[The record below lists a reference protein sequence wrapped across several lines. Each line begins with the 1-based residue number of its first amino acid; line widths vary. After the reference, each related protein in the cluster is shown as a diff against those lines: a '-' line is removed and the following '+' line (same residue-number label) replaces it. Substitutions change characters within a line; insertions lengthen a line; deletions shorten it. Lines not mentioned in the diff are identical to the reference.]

1 MSSMRVLLFEDE
13 CCQSLAPIALLRPAF
28 ELMCGHQSLRSRI
41 RTALPNADW
50 GVATRHW
57 LNDVYAEE
65 HPDCHVNDEFWM
77 HRGPTLLIN
86 GRWIPDGLL
95 AEDSFGSAAAGTI
108 GSEVAWIFLDDR
120 EIAELQH
127 DWDSLPEFAAKRTT
141 TEAGGILV
149 RYPWE
154 LVARNPKQLRYDF
167 ADAGVSQLPTGDDVH
182 CLGDPAD
189 VYVSERAV
197 IDPYVVIDARNGPVS
212 IGHDVHIQPFT
223 RIEGPCYIASK
234 SQLFRAHVRAGTT
247 IGPVCRIGGE
257 IEESILHGFVT
268 KYHEGFL
275 GHSYVSPWV
284 NFGAMTTTSD
294 LKNNYAPIKVPL
306 TGRPIDTGMNKV
318 GTFFGDHSKTAI
330 DSMFNTGSSIGVMC
344 MVLPDGGLLPRH
356 IPSFSSVRYGTLS
369 MSWTLRS
376 GMESARVA
384 MSRRG
389 LRLTEA
395 MENQLRTVYDL
406 TQPERDLAFA
416 RTTRR
421 KAV

>member
-1 MSSMRVLLFEDE
+1 MRVLLFEDGR
-13 CCQSLAPIALLRPAF
+13 CQSLAPIALLRPAF
-28 ELMCGHQSLRSRI
+28 ELLCGHQCLRSRI
-41 RTALPNADW
+41 RTAFPNVDW
-50 GVATRHW
+50 GVAVRHW
-57 LNDVYAEE
+57 LADVYAEE
-65 HPDCHVNDEFWM
+65 HPGCHVNDEFWI
-77 HRGPTLLIN
+77 HQGPTLLIN
-86 GRWIPDGLL
+86 GRWVPDGLL
-95 AEDSFGSAAAGTI
+95 TGESFASASVGMV
-108 GSEVAWIFLDDR
+108 GSEVAWIFLDGR
-120 EIAELQH
+120 EIAELQY
-127 DWDSLPEFAAKRTT
+127 DWDSLVDFAEHRKSAD
-141 TEAGGILV
+141 AGGILV
-149 RYPWE
+149 QYPWE
-154 LVARNPKQLRYDF
+154 MVARNPQQLRRDF
-167 ADAGVSQLPTGDDVH
+167 SDAGVSQLPSASEIQ

-223 RIEGPCYIASK
+223 RIEGPCYIASR
-234 SQLFRAHVRAGTT
+234 SQLFRAHVRSGTT
-247 IGPVCRIGGE
+247 IGPVCRVGGE
-257 IEESILHGFVT
+257 IEESILHGYVT

-294 LKNNYAPIKVPL
+294 LKNNYAAIKVPL
-306 TGRPIDTGMNKV
+306 KGRPIETGMNKV

-369 MSWTLRS
+369 MSWTLKS
-376 GMESARVA
+376 GMESARIA

-389 LRLTEA
+389 LELTDA
-395 MENQLRTVYDL
+395 MEDQLRTVYHL
-406 TQPERDLAFA
+406 TQSERDLAFSRA
-416 RTTRR
+416 TRR